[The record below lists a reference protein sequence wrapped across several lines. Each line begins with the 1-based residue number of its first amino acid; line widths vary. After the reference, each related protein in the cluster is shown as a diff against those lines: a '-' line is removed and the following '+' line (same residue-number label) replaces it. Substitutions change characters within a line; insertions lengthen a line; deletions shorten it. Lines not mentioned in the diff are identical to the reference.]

1 MTNPRLPELTVAIA
15 TYGDRFLQLT
25 PAWFPRCD
33 ATRYHVCV
41 QATAGR
47 KDIADH
53 AAALTAARPDISI
66 SFVEGRG
73 AARNR
78 NAALAAAQT
87 GILLFA
93 DDDLTLYPQNYLPL
107 RQRFAASPDL
117 AFLCCRVITPDGKPR
132 KAYGRDGQM
141 VTRLNAARVGTPELA
156 LRPQM
161 LRQRGVQFDDR
172 FGAGTEQPFGDEF
185 IFLCDAL
192 RAGLRGQHAALT
204 LAIHP
209 AESSGM
215 TWDATSFAQ
224 RRKMFNRA
232 LGPWSLPARCAFALK
247 HRRRFP
253 DIQSLWR
260 FLRP

>member
-1 MTNPRLPELTVAIA
+1 MTNPRLPELTVAVA
-15 TYGDRFLQLT
+15 TYGDRFLHLL
-25 PAWFPRCD
+25 PSWFPLSD
-33 ATRYHVCV
+33 ATRYHVFV
-41 QATAGR
+41 QAAAGR
-47 KDIADH
+47 KDLADH
-53 AAALTAARPDISI
+53 AVVLTTARADLSV
-66 SFVEGRG
+66 SFVQGQG

-78 NAALAAAQT
+78 NAALAATQT
-87 GILLFA
+87 DILLFA
-93 DDDLTLYPQNYLPL
+93 DDDLALCPQNYLPL
-107 RQRFAASPDL
+107 RQRFAASSTL
-117 AFLCCRVITPDGKPR
+117 AFLCCRVITPEGKPR
-132 KAYGRDGQM
+132 KAYGREGQA

-161 LRQRGVQFDDR
+161 FRQGGLQFDET
-172 FGAGTEQPFGDEF
+172 FGAGTPQPFGDEF

-192 RAGLRGQHAALT
+192 RAGLHGQHATLD

-215 TWDATSFAQ
+215 LWDAASFAQ

-232 LGPWSLPARCAFALK
+232 LGAWSLPARCAFALK
-247 HRRRFP
+247 HHRRFP